1 LTPCGLFG
9 FGQLR
14 IGTVFASAPS
24 ESSGSSF
31 RGDAMEP
38 TFSQG
43 CLQLGVTGLQLLALM
58 SNAQFPV
65 ATKTDG
71 IYSWSSGPINSFDS
85 LWAQA
90 LANGWK
96 ISTALMPTANIALM
110 ASTVPSPYHRPRPV
124 DPLFDDFA

>member
-1 LTPCGLFG
+1 M
-9 FGQLR
+9 
-14 IGTVFASAPS
+14 
-24 ESSGSSF
+24 
-31 RGDAMEP
+31 DP
-38 TFSQG
+38 TFSQV
-43 CLQLGVTGLQLLALM
+43 CLQLGVTAVQLLALM

-71 IYSWSSGPINSFDS
+71 IYSWSSGPINSFNS

-96 ISTALMPTANIALM
+96 ISTALMPTANLAIM
-110 ASTVPSPYHRPRPV
+110 ASTVPGPYYRPRLG